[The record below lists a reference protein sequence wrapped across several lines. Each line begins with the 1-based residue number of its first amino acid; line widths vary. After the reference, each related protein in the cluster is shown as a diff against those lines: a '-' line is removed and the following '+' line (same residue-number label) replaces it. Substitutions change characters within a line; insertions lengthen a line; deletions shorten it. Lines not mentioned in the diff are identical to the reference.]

1 MDWELLNVVSL
12 YAPQV
17 RLNCQLE
24 REEFHNKLDEV
35 IKTKNLLSIE
45 V

>member
-24 REEFHNKLDEV
+24 REELYNKLDEV